1 MIGSGDGVQGDV
13 TFHSKQAAI
22 SQLKSGI
29 DIAHRVRTEQY
40 SNDISCIDT
49 EKFVFEEDKYSQFA
63 SGRRHKSSELI
74 VLRYCEKTEGH
85 WEVLLNL
92 RSDHVK
98 FHAGMVCL
106 PGGKPDTGEDNSL
119 VLYYVRLV

>member
-1 MIGSGDGVQGDV
+1 M
-13 TFHSKQAAI
+13 
-22 SQLKSGI
+22 
-29 DIAHRVRTEQY
+29 
-40 SNDISCIDT
+40 
-49 EKFVFEEDKYSQFA
+49 
-63 SGRRHKSSELI
+63 
-74 VLRYCEKTEGH
+74 
-85 WEVLLNL
+85 LLNL